1 MRAARFLDVVGV
13 VGVVV
18 IAHLL
23 VRSTVICI
31 ATERRRAAAA

>member
-1 MRAARFLDVVGV
+1 MRAARFLDVVGF
-13 VGVVV
+13 VV

-23 VRSTVICI
+23 VRSTMICI